1 MYGSSP
7 SNLDGGVLPIFSG
20 IWPYNK
26 RTQKFLIAIKRF
38 FLSANLLFYVQT
50 SQKNFPYLKFV
61 HANASSFCIRLL
73 ALVTNILT
81 KIVNESN
88 KTQKRFDVNT

>member
-1 MYGSSP
+1 MSGSSP

-38 FLSANLLFYVQT
+38 FLSANLLLLY
-50 SQKNFPYLKFV
+50 SNFTEKF
-61 HANASSFCIRLL
+61 S
-73 ALVTNILT
+73 ILE
-81 KIVNESN
+81 VCPC
-88 KTQKRFDVNT
+88 